1 MNIRLCSGDEIL
13 NADRKL
19 IRFVQSEYELYDG
32 VVTPQ
37 DSTLSLFDIL
47 LSIMMNSRLDTASK
61 VQSIW
66 KNKKPVEKALS
77 HIPADVS
84 LQDEHL
90 SWENLETLF
99 KAFCD
104 IPWAGAAVSSKILHK
119 KRPKL
124 IPIYDSVIAIYINSC
139 NAEAPL
145 PRGSSKAAHMVWGMK
160 CFRNLLLGSLEDIE
174 RLRGLPEMSRFP
186 LSAVRVLEVL
196 LWIENEGNGYYQVCP
211 QCHSGKVI
219 PITYGNPT
227 PRLLRLAA
235 ALKIKLGGESR
246 LPNRPRLHCTHCLN
260 EWGEFR

>member
-1 MNIRLCSGDEIL
+1 MNIRLCSGDEIP

-19 IRFVQSEYELYDG
+19 IRFVRSEYELYDG

-37 DSTLSLFDIL
+37 DSALSLFDIL

-66 KNKKPVEKALS
+66 KNKAPVEEALS
-77 HIPADVS
+77 HIPADAA

-90 SWENLETLF
+90 PWKNLEALF

-124 IPIYDSVIAIYINSC
+124 IPIYDSVIAIYINRC
-139 NAEAPL
+139 NTEPPL
-145 PRGSSKAAHMVWGMK
+145 PRGSSEAAHTLRGIK
-160 CFRNLLLGSLEDIE
+160 CFRNLLLSSFEDIE
-174 RLRGLPEMSRFP
+174 RLRDLPEMSRFP

-196 LWIENEGNGYYQVCP
+196 LWIENESNGYYQVCP
-211 QCHSGKVI
+211 QCRSEKVI
-219 PITYGNPT
+219 PITYGSPT
-227 PRLLRLAA
+227 PRLLRLATA
-235 ALKIKLGGESR
+235 VRIKLGGESS